1 MRNKH
6 IRLIASDLDGTLLN
20 DDKVFTERTKQAI
33 SKAMDQGV
41 IFVPATGRPLF
52 GIPKDVLEFPGVRY
66 VITANGAR
74 IIDAKENKCLQEN
87 LLSYEKGLAV
97 FDAVKDFDCYMEA
110 YFDGKGYG
118 TKRYLPNLEKY
129 VELPAMREYILNSRE
144 RVDDV
149 VEFFREKKSA
159 TDKVQA
165 FFRTLEERQEAVD
178 KITATVE
185 GVYVT
190 GALESNIE
198 VGAEGVDKEKGL
210 ICLSEITG
218 IPLEEMMVFG
228 DGRNDTTMI
237 RDAGVGV
244 AMENACEEA
253 KAVADIIA
261 GNNNEDG
268 VARIIETYILNE

>member
-1 MRNKH
+1 MTNKH
-6 IRLIASDLDGTLLN
+6 IRLIASDLDGTLLD
-20 DDKVFTERTKQAI
+20 DDKVFTERTKQALL
-33 SKAMDQGV
+33 KAMDQGV
-41 IFVPATGRPLF
+41 IFVPATGRPLC
-52 GIPKDVLEFPGVRY
+52 GLPKEVLEFPGVRY

-74 IIDAKENKCLQEN
+74 IMDAKENKCLKEN

-110 YFDGKGYG
+110 YFEGKGYG
-118 TKRYLPNLEKY
+118 TERYLPDLEKY

-149 VEFFREKKSA
+149 YEYFREKKSA
-159 TDKVQA
+159 SDKVQA
-165 FFRTLEERQEAVD
+165 FFKTLEDRQEAVE
-178 KITATVE
+178 KICATVD

-190 GALESNIE
+190 GALDSNIE
-198 VGAEGVDKEKGL
+198 VGAEGVDKAKGL
-210 ICLSEITG
+210 MFLSELTG

-228 DGRNDTTMI
+228 DGRNDATMI

-253 KAVADIIA
+253 KAAADIIA

-268 VARIIETYILNE
+268 VARIIETYVLNE

>member
-41 IFVPATGRPLF
+41 IFVPATGRPLY

-178 KITATVE
+178 KIIATVE

>member
-33 SKAMDQGV
+33 SKAIDQGV

-97 FDAVKDFDCYMEA
+97 FDAVKDFDCYKEA

-144 RVDDV
+144 HVDDV

-178 KITATVE
+178 KIIATVE

>member
-110 YFDGKGYG
+110 YFNGKGYG

-178 KITATVE
+178 KIIATVE